1 MKSWFKWL
9 VIAVVVGGLAIL
21 DLTFDINN
29 YITFGLI
36 LLFLIGFPIYRII
49 KHKAVFMSMLRHMEG
64 TIYGKPLDKKFWK
77 KGELKNIKVKMHWR
91 KNKNERKK

>member
-1 MKSWFKWL
+1 MKSWIKWV
-9 VIAVVVGGLAIL
+9 VIAVVVGVLAIL

-36 LLFLIGFPIYRII
+36 FLFLIGFPIYRIV

-77 KGELKNIKVKMHWR
+77 KGELKNIKVKMHWG